1 MKNNY
6 FISLFLLYV
15 HQKVSRCQVPYR
27 YRHPTSVSI
36 TACNFFHNNFFM
48 IYFSIN
54 KTMKILEVII
64 NQDPENEK
72 QAHFIIFSALLV
84 PSAYLVTLIISPL

>member
-1 MKNNY
+1 
-6 FISLFLLYV
+6 
-15 HQKVSRCQVPYR
+15 
-27 YRHPTSVSI
+27 
-36 TACNFFHNNFFM
+36 M

-64 NQDPENEK
+64 NQDPKNEK

>member
-1 MKNNY
+1 
-6 FISLFLLYV
+6 
-15 HQKVSRCQVPYR
+15 
-27 YRHPTSVSI
+27 
-36 TACNFFHNNFFM
+36 M

-64 NQDPENEK
+64 YQDPENEQ

-84 PSAYLVTLIISPL
+84 QSAYLVTLIISPL